1 MQIMDRQLA
10 RDQLQNYQ
18 ETGFQEIQGW
28 ASPELFKMLD
38 FVHSLDFNQHG
49 GVLEIGVHHG
59 LFFLM
64 LLQLA
69 EANST
74 SYALDLF
81 ENQALNID
89 YSGHGDRT
97 IFERNLNR
105 YGHGKKVCIASVDS
119 TDIAAVRRLDLPAGA
134 FKFISVDGGHTV
146 EHACSDLRLAEKLV
160 SNEGLVILDDFLNPH
175 WPGVTEGGFE
185 FLNSRPTLVPLALG
199 HNKLF
204 LCKISFY
211 PKYWTALTASG
222 LVKKVVKLKGH
233 DSAAL

>member
-1 MQIMDRQLA
+1 MDSQLA
-10 RDQLQNYQ
+10 REQLQKYQ

-28 ASPELFKMLD
+28 ASPELFKILD
-38 FVHSLDFNQHG
+38 LLNSQDFNQRG

-89 YSGHGDRT
+89 HSGCGDRT
-97 IFERNLNR
+97 IFEQNLSK
-105 YGHGKKVCIASVDS
+105 YGNGKNVRIATIDS
-119 TDIAAVRRLDLPAGA
+119 TDKAAVDSLGLPSGT

-146 EHACSDLRLAEKLV
+146 EHTCSDLKLAEKYI
-160 SNEGLVILDDFLNPH
+160 SNEGLVILDDFLNAD
-175 WPGVTEGGFE
+175 WLGVTEGGFE
-185 FLNSRPTLVPLALG
+185 FMNSKPTLVPLAAG

-204 LCKISFY
+204 LCKISFL
-211 PKYWTALTASG
+211 PKYWTALKRSG

-233 DSAAL
+233 ETAVL